1 MTPQLIR
8 VSSGLLAALLV
19 AVLLKFVLFDLSAA
33 SGPETPS
40 FVSQLGAT
48 FGYVLVYGLP
58 LAAIG
63 VAATEFIR
71 LRRVAVHIALGTI
84 LALIA
89 AHLSVRGE
97 ALTSAAFTGGALTG
111 LSVLLIGILS
121 SLAYWAVAGRLA
133 GWRGNDA
140 ELADTLAAE
149 AFRTASAKSKVDYCA
164 TCLAGRAALGILFFA
179 LFAWISIET
188 TGLRDWLVA
197 ETEVHAKSVLRNSG
211 YTWATFKVDGK
222 KGIIK
227 GLAPDEAEK
236 RAAYDTVREAL
247 GSVTGLPGILA
258 RIDNEAVAR
267 MPMSAVSQQLADAE
281 KREREAKV
289 AIEAARIAAELARA
303 AEADANRKAD
313 EQVLARE
320 EELKRTLEDKARAAE
335 EQLRAVQAQAQAL
348 EQARATQAQA
358 QAQALEQARAA
369 ETQARAAEAETRKV
383 VAPAPPAP
391 EPQVEV
397 AAVAESNT
405 HEEARANIEA
415 TPESTTGG
423 ASSSPAL
430 DAPASAAAAACTSQD
445 LALLESSR
453 ILFDMQMFE
462 VRPGYNGELD
472 RLVLSAQAC
481 APRPILVTGHADI
494 NGDSLFNRALGLQR
508 AQAVR
513 EKLIARGVPATRVI
527 ADFDATRAPID
538 NSQGNEA
545 RALNRRADF
554 KFVEISEISRDA
566 TLEPDERATTCEN
579 DLSGIMSQATIYF
592 PTASARV
599 SDESKGLIKKL
610 ATAIGTCGSVIVT
623 VEGHTDKIGG
633 AGYNQVLSEAR
644 ANTVREELVLAGAD
658 PTRVASRGFAS
669 NRPHDESDTAAAFAL
684 NRRIEFKVSGKFTT
698 TSTGG
703 P

>member
-19 AVLLKFVLFDLSAA
+19 AVLLKFVLFDLNAA

-40 FVSQLGAT
+40 FFWQLGAT

-71 LRRVAVHIALGTI
+71 LRRVAVHLALGTV

-97 ALTSAAFTGGALTG
+97 ALTSAAFTGGPLTG

-133 GWRGNDA
+133 GWRGSDA
-140 ELADTLAAE
+140 ELADTLAVE
-149 AFRTASAKSKVDYCA
+149 AFRTASAKSQVDYCA
-164 TCLAGRAALGILFFA
+164 TCLAGRAALGVLLFA
-179 LFAWISIET
+179 LFAWTSIEA

-197 ETEVHAKSVLRNSG
+197 ETEVHAKSVLKNSG

-222 KGIIK
+222 KGIVK
-227 GLAPDEAEK
+227 GLAPDEVEK

-320 EELKRTLEDKARAAE
+320 EALKRTLEEKARAAE
-335 EQLRAVQAQAQAL
+335 EQLRAAQEQARAL
-348 EQARATQAQA
+348 EQARAAQA

-369 ETQARAAEAETRKV
+369 EAETRKA

-405 HEEARANIEA
+405 HEEARANIET
-415 TPESTTGG
+415 TPESTNGG
-423 ASSSPAL
+423 SPAL
-430 DAPASAAAAACTSQD
+430 DAPPSAGSTVCTSQD
-445 LALLESSR
+445 LALIETSR

-527 ADFDATRAPID
+527 ADFDATTAPID

-545 RALNRRADF
+545 RALNRRTDF
-554 KFVEISEISRDA
+554 KFLEISEISRDA
-566 TLEPDERATTCEN
+566 TLEPDERAATCES

-599 SDESKGLIKKL
+599 SEESKGLIKKL

-633 AGYNQVLSEAR
+633 ADYNQVLSEAR

-669 NRPHDESDTAAAFAL
+669 NRPHDEADTAAAFAL